1 MTKKEKN
8 INKKNLCDK
17 YGVKITI
24 SEVLTDEYES
34 NKVYFPKKLAEANA
48 VMRKVCLPKEFFA
61 EKETTKEMQIA

>member
-24 SEVLTDEYES
+24 SEVLTDEYDS
-34 NKVYFPKKLAEANA
+34 NKVYFPNALVDRFLVPDWPTGCHLAEAY
-48 VMRKVCLPKEFFA
+48 
-61 EKETTKEMQIA
+61 

>member
-24 SEVLTDEYES
+24 SEVLTDEYDS
-34 NKVYFPKKLAEANA
+34 NKVYFPKK
-48 VMRKVCLPKEFFA
+48 
-61 EKETTKEMQIA
+61 TSGS